1 MALASSTRFLEMLDA
16 AQADGYAYP
25 AVNVSSSQTLNA
37 ALRGFAEA
45 GSDGIV
51 QMTPSGAAFAS
62 GTAVG
67 DAAVGASALAK
78 FAYVLAERYPVLVA
92 LHTDHCPP
100 EQVDGFL
107 RPLLAETAARR
118 ERGEPPLFNSHMF
131 DGSSL
136 PLSENLAR
144 ARELLAEAARLRVVL
159 ELEIGVVGGEE
170 DGLEATGEPPERL
183 YTTAEDGLAVAE
195 TLGTGDRGRYLLAAT
210 FGNVHGRYA
219 PDSVSLRPAILGR
232 LQEALAARY
241 DGARFQFVFHGGSGS
256 PPAAIAEAI
265 SHGVVKMNLD
275 TDLQHAFTSAV
286 AEHVATADLAEKKAF
301 DPRSW
306 GRKAEASM
314 ANRVAQA
321 CDELGSAGRSLAR

>member
-1 MALASSTRFLEMLDA
+1 MPLASSTQFLGMLDA
-16 AQADGYAYP
+16 AEAGGYAYP
-25 AVNVSSSQTLNA
+25 ALNVTSSQTMNA
-37 ALRGFAEA
+37 ALRGLAEA

-62 GTAVG
+62 GGAVG
-67 DAAVGASALAK
+67 DAAAGARALAE
-78 FAYVLAERYPVLVA
+78 FAHVLAERYPVLVA

-107 RPLLAETAARR
+107 RALLAETKARH

-136 PLSENLAR
+136 PLSENLAQ
-144 ARELLAEAARLRVVL
+144 ARRLLAEAAPLGIVL
-159 ELEIGVVGGEE
+159 EVEIGVVGGEE
-170 DGLEATGEPPERL
+170 DGLDASGESSERL

-195 TLGTGDRGRYLLAAT
+195 ALGTGERGRYLLAAT
-210 FGNVHGRYA
+210 FGNVHGLYA
-219 PDSVSLRPAILGR
+219 PGSVELRPAILGE

-256 PPAAIAEAI
+256 DPAAIAEAV
-265 SHGVVKMNLD
+265 SHGVVKMNID
-275 TDLQHAFTSAV
+275 TEMQHAFTSAV
-286 AEHVATADLAEKKAF
+286 AEHVATSDLAEKKAF

-306 GRKAEASM
+306 GRKAETAM
-314 ANRVAQA
+314 ANRVARA
-321 CDELGSAGRSLAR
+321 CEELGSAGRSLAW